1 MDGLPWW
8 TFVFFLPVLALMALP
23 VWAVVDGVVI
33 PSTRWQAVGRR
44 KVVWLLLIWFTSP
57 IGPLYYLLRLRP
69 RLRG

>member
-44 KVVWLLLIWFTSP
+44 GFTSP